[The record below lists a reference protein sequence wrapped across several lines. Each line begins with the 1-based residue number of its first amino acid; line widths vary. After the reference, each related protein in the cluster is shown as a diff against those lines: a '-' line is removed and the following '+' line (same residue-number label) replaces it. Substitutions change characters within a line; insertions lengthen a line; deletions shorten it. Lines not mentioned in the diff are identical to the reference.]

1 MSYININTKQYP
13 VSEQDIRSQYPNTS
27 FTVPF
32 QAPEEFAVVF
42 LAPAPTVANSVLQ
55 VAREIAPVLT
65 SKGHYEQAYEI
76 VDIYSDYTD
85 AEGVVH
91 TKAEQEA
98 AAIAKDEQT
107 KKDANKTK
115 AMQLLKDTD
124 WVEVP
129 SVSDITK
136 TPHLTNFSEFMDYR
150 MALRAIAVNPPV
162 TVETWP
168 TLPEEVWSK

>member
-1 MSYININTKQYP
+1 MELKMSYINTTTKQYP
-13 VSEQDIRSQYPNTS
+13 VSEQDIRNQYPNTS
-27 FTVPF
+27 FPVPF

-42 LAPAPTVANSVLQ
+42 LAPTPTVENPILQ
-55 VAREIAPVLT
+55 TTREIAPVLT
-65 SKGHYEQAYEI
+65 DKGHYEQAYEI

-85 AEGVVH
+85 ADGKVI

-107 KKDANKTK
+107 KKDANKARAT
-115 AMQLLKDTD
+115 QLLKETD

-129 SVSDITK
+129 SVSDTTK

-150 MALRAIAVNPPV
+150 MELRAIAVNPPV
-162 TVETWP
+162 IV
-168 TLPEEVWSK
+168 